1 MQHFVR
7 QALSSDVEELQRF
20 ETEARSKL
28 EMFRGGVRLAN
39 EVPEVGSQWGERIES
54 PRWTVFVAG
63 LDEVAMG
70 YLCIDFEAQSDAPLI
85 EAVYVTSDAREL
97 GLGDAMVSAAIEECL
112 RHGADAIDAYALP
125 GDRETKNL
133 FERSG
138 LTARLLIVTKK
149 IGV

>member
-1 MQHFVR
+1 MQPFVR
-7 QALSSDVEELQRF
+7 QAISSDGGELQRF
-20 ETEARSKL
+20 EVEARSQL
-28 EMFRGGVRLAN
+28 EVFRGGFRLAN
-39 EVPEVGSQWGERIES
+39 ELPLVGSLWAERVIS

-63 LDEVAMG
+63 FDDVAMG
-70 YLCIDFEAQSDAPLI
+70 YLCIDYAAQRDAPLI

-97 GLGDAMVSAAIEECL
+97 GLGDAMVNAAIEECV
-112 RHGADAIDAYALP
+112 RRGADAIDAYALP

-149 IGV
+149 LGK